1 MYECFFMCVY
11 LFLASFSFMAVFFL
25 LINGSLF
32 SRDQLHCI
40 TPSINWIEDTFYL
53 NVCNALKSDMIQ
65 TLESVTNK
73 FRFESP
79 RSRTIITLI
88 CEVRGTWETF

>member
-1 MYECFFMCVY
+1 MCVY
-11 LFLASFSFMAVFFL
+11 LFLASSSFMAVFFL

-32 SRDQLHCI
+32 SRDQLYCV

-53 NVCNALKSDMIQ
+53 KVCNALKSDLIQ

-73 FRFESP
+73 FRFV
-79 RSRTIITLI
+79 SRYRDPQSTIHNNNNYFNL
-88 CEVRGTWETF
+88 